1 MNRDSSTAGFTLV
14 EILVVITILSIMS
27 ALAAP
32 VLKRPPSQTR
42 LKADAA
48 RMAAAIRVT
57 RAAAMAQNR
66 PMDFVI
72 DLKRPSYGSP
82 VVPLS
87 PMDPATIVA
96 TKSREIRFFPSG
108 QSTGS
113 DIRLRLEQ
121 AEARLQVIWAT
132 GHVVLD
138 E

>member
-1 MNRDSSTAGFTLV
+1 MSHRSPTAGFTLV
-14 EILVVITILSIMS
+14 EVLVVITILSIIS

-32 VLKRPPSQTR
+32 ALRRSSPQTR
-42 LKADAA
+42 LKADAT
-48 RMAAAIRVT
+48 RMAAAMRVT

-72 DLKRPSYGSP
+72 DPRRRSYGSP

-87 PMDPATIVA
+87 PMDPSMVVGAN
-96 TKSREIRFFPSG
+96 SGEIRFFPSG

-132 GHVVLD
+132 GHVIVD
-138 E
+138 Q

>member
-32 VLKRPPSQTR
+32 VLKRPPSQAR

-48 RMAAAIRVT
+48 RLAAAIRVT
-57 RAAAMAQNR
+57 RAAAMAQSR
-66 PMDFVI
+66 PMDFII
-72 DLKRPSYGSP
+72 DLKRPGYGSP

-87 PMDPATIVA
+87 PMDPTTIVT

>member
-1 MNRDSSTAGFTLV
+1 MNRQSSTAGFTLV

-32 VLKRPPSQTR
+32 VLRKSPSQTR
-42 LKADAA
+42 LKADAT
-48 RMAAAIRVT
+48 RVAAAIRVT

-87 PMDPATIVA
+87 PIDPAMVIA
-96 TKSREIRFFPSG
+96 ANSPEIRFFPSG
-108 QSTGS
+108 QST
-113 DIRLRLEQ
+113 
-121 AEARLQVIWAT
+121 
-132 GHVVLD
+132 
-138 E
+138 

>member
-1 MNRDSSTAGFTLV
+1 MNHQSSTAGFTLV
-14 EILVVITILSIMS
+14 EILVVISILSIMS

-32 VLKRPPSQTR
+32 VLKRSPSQTR
-42 LKADAA
+42 LKADAT
-48 RMAAAIRVT
+48 RMAAAMRVT

-82 VVPLS
+82 VVPVS
-87 PMDPATIVA
+87 PMDPATVIA
-96 TKSREIRFFPSG
+96 ANSREIRFFPSG

-121 AEARLQVIWAT
+121 AEARLRVIWAT
-132 GHVVLD
+132 GHVVV